1 MLNTNNQQLG
11 SFGDFKGREAM
22 ERERE
27 TERERERDKIER
39 DRERKMAN
47 GKNIVAY
54 PSVIWHFA
62 SQNHHLFMGK
72 SWNEIFHVL

>member
-27 TERERERDKIER
+27 IERERETERERW
-39 DRERKMAN
+39 
-47 GKNIVAY
+47 
-54 PSVIWHFA
+54 P
-62 SQNHHLFMGK
+62 MGK
-72 SWNEIFHVL
+72 T

>member
-27 TERERERDKIER
+27 RQRVRERER
-39 DRERKMAN
+39 
-47 GKNIVAY
+47 
-54 PSVIWHFA
+54 
-62 SQNHHLFMGK
+62 
-72 SWNEIFHVL
+72 